1 MPLAAKR
8 YVYGVIAAGAL
19 VLALSLAHWSSPH
32 PLEWAV
38 YLTLAVLASVPKLRL
53 PGMTATYS
61 MNFWFLLFGVVHF
74 TLPETLVM
82 ACAAGV
88 AQMLCNVKKWPTLL
102 QVPFHM
108 VQVAC

>member
-1 MPLAAKR
+1 
-8 YVYGVIAAGAL
+8 
-19 VLALSLAHWSSPH
+19 
-32 PLEWAV
+32 
-38 YLTLAVLASVPKLRL
+38 
-53 PGMTATYS
+53 
-61 MNFWFLLFGVVHF
+61 
-74 TLPETLVM
+74 VM